1 MSQTKVQ
8 LIEGLG
14 SSLSVDTSGNV
25 GIGSSTPSDF
35 DDGGT
40 GGKNLVIE
48 SDGVG
53 RGVLTFAAEQ
63 TGGADEPLGIV
74 NFVDSDS
81 TNTSKRGSRIL
92 GLRGS
97 DANSAYMRF
106 ETANSGAPAEV
117 GRFTHDGEFRFNSGY
132 GSVATAFGVRAW
144 INFDGTLGTIGTG
157 RASGNMDA
165 VTDNGSGDYTL
176 NFTNDMP
183 GADFAVAGNCIEVGS
198 TGSTDNFI
206 GVKRATNYSDSM
218 GAGFVRI
225 ATNGGANRDCFVM
238 IVR

>member
-1 MSQTKVQ
+1 MSQTKAQ
-8 LIEGLG
+8 LIEGQA

-40 GGKNLVIE
+40 GGINLVIE
-48 SDGVG
+48 GDGVG

-81 TNTSKRGSRIL
+81 TNTSKRGARIL

-117 GRFTHDGEFRFNSGY
+117 ARFTHDGDFRYNSGY
-132 GSVATAFGVRAW
+132 GSVATAYGVRAW
-144 INFDGTLGTIGTG
+144 INFDGTAATIGTG
-157 RASGNMDA
+157 RGSGNMDA
-165 VTDNGSGDYTL
+165 VTDNGTGDYTL

-183 GADFAVAGNCIEVGS
+183 DANYCVQIAIELNTS
-198 TGSTDNFI
+198 FNTNNI
-206 GVKRATNYSDSM
+206 GVKDNSTVSAGSVTITTGHEGGTFDTNHV
-218 GAGFVRI
+218 FVAIIR
-225 ATNGGANRDCFVM
+225 
-238 IVR
+238 